1 VSAKRF
7 GELMNAS
14 HASQRDDYEVSV
26 PAVEYPGGDM
36 QKTPGVGARLTV
48 AVLGECKCSFVASR
62 QAL

>member
-26 PAVEYPGGDM
+26 PAVDTLVAIL
-36 QKTPGVGARLTV
+36 QKTPEYSA
-48 AVLGECKCSFVASR
+48 LG
-62 QAL
+62 